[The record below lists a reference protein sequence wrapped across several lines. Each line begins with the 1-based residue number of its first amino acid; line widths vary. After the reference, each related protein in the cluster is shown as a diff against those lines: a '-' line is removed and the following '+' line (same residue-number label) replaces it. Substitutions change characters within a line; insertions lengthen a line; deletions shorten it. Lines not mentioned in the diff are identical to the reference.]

1 MTAYVIG
8 AFLSPLLVGLAVP
21 FALALPGRRW
31 VRAGVVVAA
40 VAFPMSLGGIG
51 LGLYLVA
58 LSFFMAGLYEAL
70 RSARAPAVVAQM
82 GCSVAMIVMIA
93 SLFCSDPFIQASDR
107 PQHLVTVFLRLEPM
121 AAVASAIEAGDV
133 LRFDEMYGI
142 SRLADYGRNDMTW
155 GAAALWMAFL
165 GGLLLALS
173 QWPRLIVKRKDG
185 SVQPP
190 GPVQAD
196 RPGGAEAARP

>member
-8 AFLSPLLVGLAVP
+8 AFLSPLVVGLAVP
-21 FALALPGRRW
+21 FSLALPGRRW
-31 VRAGVVVAA
+31 IRAGIVAAA
-40 VAFPMSLGGIG
+40 VAVPLSFGGIG
-51 LGLYLVA
+51 LGIYLATLA
-58 LSFFMAGLYEAL
+58 LFMAGLYEAI
-70 RSARAPAVVAQM
+70 RSARAPAVVAQI
-82 GCSVAMIVMIA
+82 GCSVVILLMIA
-93 SLFCSDPFIQASDR
+93 SLFGSDPFIQAADR
-107 PQHLVTVFLRLEPM
+107 PQDLVPVFLSLEPM
-121 AAVASAIEAGDV
+121 AAVASAIGAGDP

-142 SRLADYGRNDMTW
+142 SRLADYGRNDTTW
-155 GAAALWMAFL
+155 GGASLWMAIL

-196 RPGGAEAARP
+196 RPGGAEADRP